1 MIQMGAKR
9 ATKMLSF
16 HSTPAHCEHVGG
28 AQEGG
33 VMDANTIEIIL
44 KVYLKEMREIA
55 EPGLGLTTSTPL
67 RRMGSL

>member
-1 MIQMGAKR
+1 
-9 ATKMLSF
+9 
-16 HSTPAHCEHVGG
+16 VGG

-33 VMDANTIEIIL
+33 VMDANTIEITL

-55 EPGLGLTTSTPL
+55 EPGLGLTISTPL